1 MRAPHSRAAQHSRRD
16 FDRFAFAYEGSWPR
30 GRGPTVLLEGSLPRE
45 RGPLVFCKGRRPP
58 ARGSVVSLRGTAAA
72 RTRIPRSER
81 GELRAAKAGARVS
94 QASSAFDEPIAAGAG
109 KPPIARRIGRARRP
123 SVKRIRRTDC
133 GGRPGHANSKK
144 DNVSRGAEAAGTRIP
159 RSARGELRAAKAGAR
174 ASAKRQACSTNRLR
188 RAVARANRAQRHRAR
203 ASAKRQAYST
213 NRGRRALGMRTLRE
227 DRVGVGAER
236 RERDGDKETLNER
249 MML

>member
-1 MRAPHSRAAQHSRRD
+1 MDFFLVLRAPHSRAAQHSRRD

-94 QASSAFDEPIAAGAG
+94 QASSAFDDPIAAGAG

-174 ASAKRQACSTNRLR
+174 ARQRSVKRVR
-188 RAVARANRAQRHRAR
+188 RTDCGGRWRAPIARSDIGRAR
-203 ASAKRQAYST
+203 QPSVKRIRRT
-213 NRGRRALGMRTLRE
+213 EGGGRWACEL
-227 DRVGVGAER
+227 
-236 RERDGDKETLNER
+236 
-249 MML
+249 